1 MNAQEKLEAEKNNLA
16 AVKDRI
22 ARLKRRVREQKKKRS
37 CRGCGCEL
45 ILAGPGRPI
54 VWCSRCRGAEP
65 QRKWFR
71 EKYGEKLRVYQRE
84 YRRKYRKRQRELS
97 DKLMREAQK

>member
-1 MNAQEKLEAEKNNLA
+1 MNAQEKLETAKNHLS

-22 ARLKRRVREQKKKRS
+22 KRLKRVVREQKKKRR

-45 ILAGPGRPI
+45 VGAGPGRPT
-54 VWCSRCRGAEP
+54 VWCSRCRDGEP

-84 YRRKYRKRQRELS
+84 YRRKYRKRQRELA
-97 DKLMREAQK
+97 DKMMHEAQN